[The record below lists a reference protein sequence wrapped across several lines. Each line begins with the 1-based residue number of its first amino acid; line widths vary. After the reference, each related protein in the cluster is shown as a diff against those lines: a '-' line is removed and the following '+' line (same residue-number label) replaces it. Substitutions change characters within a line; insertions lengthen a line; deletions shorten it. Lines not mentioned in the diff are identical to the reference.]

1 MDPAHRPLRLRALLF
16 LYGNANIAGCALAL
30 LGPALLFA
38 GVIERG
44 WLLITLGLYAAGWL
58 LGRRS
63 PELERHIADSLTAEE
78 TMTRLD
84 AVIAG
89 AAPHLTDAMRE
100 RLRSIRDSV
109 AAVLPRLLGPEA
121 TAGGDQLFTVR
132 ETVLRYLP
140 ETLANYAALPSAF
153 RATRPLRDG
162 KTARELLTEQLTIL
176 DDQLKDVVANVAR
189 GDAEALIA
197 NGKFLEAKFR
207 ERDFLKP
214 VSELATTASGN

>member
-140 ETLANYAALPSAF
+140 ETLANYVALPPAF
-153 RATRPLRDG
+153 RASHALEAGR
-162 KTARELLTEQLTIL
+162 TARELLGEQLGLL
-176 DDQLKDVVANVAR
+176 DDRMRDIVANVAAS
-189 GDAEALIA
+189 DAQALLA
-197 NGKFLEAKFR
+197 NGQFLRSRFR
-207 ERDFLKP
+207 QTDFL
-214 VSELATTASGN
+214 AR